1 MDKILIIILLMST
14 TLTTPDS
21 VTDLGDFTATHYC
34 SCAKCCGTETGKTA
48 TGTQATAER
57 TIAVDPEIIPLG
69 SKVIINNDVSDL
81 IPKVYIAEDTGGA
94 IKGNRIDI
102 YCESHQEALE
112 LGVKKVKVYLIKEE
126 K

>member
-1 MDKILIIILLMST
+1 MFKILIITLLMST
-14 TLTTPDS
+14 TPGS
-21 VTDLGDFTATHYC
+21 VTDLGNFTATHYC
-34 SCAKCCGTETGKTA
+34 SCAKCCGTETGETA

-69 SKVIINNDVSDL
+69 SKVIINN
-81 IPKVYIAEDTGGA
+81 KVYIAEDTGGA

>member
-1 MDKILIIILLMST
+1 MFKILIITLLMST
-14 TLTTPDS
+14 TTLTT
-21 VTDLGDFTATHYC
+21 TDLGNFTATHYC

-69 SKVIINNDVSDL
+69 SKVIINN
-81 IPKVYIAEDTGGA
+81 KVYIAEDTGGA

>member
-1 MDKILIIILLMST
+1 MLKILIITLLMST
-14 TLTTPDS
+14 TTGS
-21 VTDLGDFTATHYC
+21 VTDLGNFTATHYC

-69 SKVIINNDVSDL
+69 SKVIINN
-81 IPKVYIAEDTGGA
+81 KVYIAEDTGGA

>member
-1 MDKILIIILLMST
+1 MFKILIITLLMST
-14 TLTTPDS
+14 TTLT
-21 VTDLGDFTATHYC
+21 TDLGNFTATHYC

-69 SKVIINNDVSDL
+69 SKVIINNK
-81 IPKVYIAEDTGGA
+81 IYIAEDTGGA

>member
-1 MDKILIIILLMST
+1 MFKILIITLLMSTT

-21 VTDLGDFTATHYC
+21 VTDLGNFTATHYC

-57 TIAVDPEIIPLG
+57 TIAVDPKIIPLG
-69 SKVIINNDVSDL
+69 SKVIINN
-81 IPKVYIAEDTGGA
+81 KVYIAEDTGGA

-102 YCESHQEALE
+102 YCESHQEALK

>member
-1 MDKILIIILLMST
+1 MFKILIITLLMST
-14 TLTTPDS
+14 TPGS
-21 VTDLGDFTATHYC
+21 VTDLGNFTATHYC
-34 SCAKCCGTETGKTA
+34 SCAKCCGTETGETA
-48 TGTQATAER
+48 TGTQATAGR

-69 SKVIINNDVSDL
+69 SKVIINN
-81 IPKVYIAEDTGGA
+81 KVYIAEDTGGA

-112 LGVKKVKVYLIKEE
+112 LGIKKVKVYLIKEE